1 MELVIICLCPL
12 MCLLL
17 LFLVKKKSIFSLI
30 TVLATLAVIAI
41 EVASALTSS
50 DFHVAAFAFQLFIPA
65 QLIALALTLIIG
77 NVVITVRNKR
87 REEDRETNLLDK

>member
-1 MELVIICLCPL
+1 MEIVIICLCPL

-17 LFLVKKKSIFSLI
+17 LFWVKKKAVFSLI
-30 TVLATLAVIAI
+30 TVLATLAIIAI

-65 QLIALALTLIIG
+65 QLITLALTLIIG
-77 NVVITVRNKR
+77 NVAIMLRIRKMKN
-87 REEDRETNLLDK
+87 

>member
-17 LFLVKKKSIFSLI
+17 LFGVKKKSVFSLI
-30 TVLATLAVIAI
+30 TVMATLAIIAI

-77 NVVITVRNKR
+77 NVAIMLRIRKMKN
-87 REEDRETNLLDK
+87 

>member
-1 MELVIICLCPL
+1 MEIVIICLCPL

-17 LFLVKKKSIFSLI
+17 LFWVKKKAVFSLI
-30 TVLATLAVIAI
+30 TILATLAIIAI

-77 NVVITVRNKR
+77 NVAIMLRIRKMKN
-87 REEDRETNLLDK
+87 